1 LLNSRVLCG
10 LLALS
15 LSPGA
20 LAWGP
25 EGHRMV
31 GEIAERF
38 LTVATRA
45 QIARLLE
52 ADRTADNQRSGRH
65 TLGEVAN
72 WADEIKDTD
81 WGKRRGSWHYD
92 DVPLCGAAEYAKYCR
107 NGRCASAQLARQIEI
122 LGNERARPGQRNEAL
137 KWVVHIVG
145 DIHQP
150 LHAANRGDRGG
161 NRVQVSFFGERDN
174 PPYGALNLHA
184 VWDVHMVRRLVADRG
199 GESAIVSAP
208 VAARDRSAWERGSI
222 GDWVDESHRI
232 AGDTVYALLPVAAS
246 CPNKIVDVVALD
258 GTYYAKAAPVIET
271 QIRKA
276 GVRLAR
282 VLNETL
288 GQ

>member
-1 LLNSRVLCG
+1 
-10 LLALS
+10 
-15 LSPGA
+15 
-20 LAWGP
+20 
-25 EGHRMV
+25 MV

-258 GTYYAKAAPVIET
+258 GTYYAKAAPVIEI

-282 VLNETL
+282 VLNEAL
-288 GQ
+288 GR